1 METSLKI
8 SIPLILVGACFG
20 ALSLSAQAHAAYPE
34 KPIRV
39 IVPFGAGGV
48 TDALLRLLQEPVGR
62 SLGQP
67 VLIENKPGA
76 AGAIAARY
84 VAESAPDGYTLL
96 VVNTGL
102 VAITPFA
109 QRKAGFDPIKSF
121 APVAGLSSAP
131 SVLLVHPSVPVDNVS
146 QFVAYAKA
154 NPGKID
160 YAVVGKGAYGDLATA
175 LFSRQAGIRM
185 TPVPYQGNAQT
196 TTALITGEVK
206 AQLTILSG
214 AMNEYIRGGK
224 IKALGVATAAPT
236 PLVPGVAPIAETVPD
251 FDAVVFTGL
260 LAPARTPPAIV
271 QKVSQAVTS
280 ALADPALKAKLVG
293 MGMEAAPLA
302 GAAYGERIANEV
314 KSFAPLVKDLA
325 AE

>member
-1 METSLKI
+1 MKP
-8 SIPLILVGACFG
+8 SIPVLVAAACLW
-20 ALSLSAQAHAAYPE
+20 AAAPLAWAQAPYPD
-34 KPIRV
+34 KPIRIV
-39 IVPFGAGGV
+39 VPFAAGGV
-48 TDALLRLLQEPVGR
+48 TDALLRLLQEPVGK

-67 VLIENKPGA
+67 VVVENRPGA

-102 VAITPFA
+102 IAITPYA
-109 QRKAGFDPIKSF
+109 QKNPGFDPVKSF
-121 APVAGLSSAP
+121 TPVAGLSSAP
-131 SVLLVHPSVPVDNVS
+131 SVLLVHPSVPADNVG
-146 QFVAYAKA
+146 QFIAYAKA
-154 NPGKID
+154 HPGTID

-185 TPVPYQGNAQT
+185 VPVPYQGNAQT
-196 TTALITGEVK
+196 TTALQTGEVK

-214 AMNEYIRGGK
+214 ATNDYIRSGK

-236 PLVPGVAPIAETVPD
+236 PLVPGVMPIAEVVPG
-251 FDAVVFTGL
+251 FDAVVYTGL
-260 LAPARTPPAIV
+260 LAPARTP
-271 QKVSQAVTS
+271 QAVIDKVGKAVTT
-280 ALADPALKAKLVG
+280 ALADPALRQKLVT
-293 MGMEAAPLA
+293 MGMESAPLDSE
-302 GAAYGERIANEV
+302 AYGARIRQEI

>member
-8 SIPLILVGACFG
+8 PISLILVNAVLG
-20 ALSLSAQAHAAYPE
+20 ALPLSASAQAAWPE
-34 KPIRV
+34 KPIRI
-39 IVPFGAGGV
+39 IVPFAAGGV

-62 SLGQP
+62 TLGQP
-67 VLIENKPGA
+67 VVVENKPGA

-84 VAESAPDGYTLL
+84 VAESSPDGYTLL

-102 VAITPFA
+102 LAITPFA
-109 QRKAGFDPIKSF
+109 QKNAGFDPNKSF

-131 SVLLVHPSVPVDNVS
+131 SVLLVHPSVPADNVS
-146 QFVAYAKA
+146 QFIAYAKA

-196 TTALITGEVK
+196 TTALMTGEVK

-214 AMNEYIRGGK
+214 AMNEYIRSGK

-236 PLVPGVAPIAETVPD
+236 PLVPGIAPIAETVPG

-271 QKVSQAVTS
+271 QKVNQAVTS
-280 ALADPALKAKLVG
+280 ALADPALRTRLVG
-293 MGMEAAPLA
+293 MGMEAAPL
-302 GAAYGERIANEV
+302 GSAAYGERIVNEV
-314 KSFAPLVKDLA
+314 RSFAPLVKDLA